1 MNTESMYKFCL
12 NSIVTITLLLSPAM
26 LMADYIT
33 INGSGGS
40 YDMYAGT
47 LDGFLSGN
55 DNQFAMSDLDTLAA
69 ILNGDGIDTIGTLS
83 FVLANTDSG
92 LSLIGLFDGVQNN
105 DPFNS
110 NPSQYLALSS
120 TTTMDTD
127 WFATGDVGS
136 EAAWYDMGN
145 GTQVV
150 AAQMA
155 WDHEITSAGFAW
167 GDVSTAPSGTVNLY
181 DIDLT
186 EFAPEPIQFITFQDD
201 HWTVVGQA
209 AFSALGQYAFSYQY
223 IPAPSV
229 IALLSIAAINGRR
242 KRRI

>member
-1 MNTESMYKFCL
+1 MYKYCL
-12 NSIVTITLLLSPAM
+12 HYLATITLLLSPAM
-26 LMADYIT
+26 VMADYIT

-47 LDGFLSGN
+47 LDGILTGN
-55 DNQFAMSDLDTLAA
+55 DNEFALSDLDTLAA
-69 ILNGDGIDTIGTLS
+69 ILNDDGIDTIGTLS
-83 FVLANTDSG
+83 FVVANTDAG
-92 LSLIGLFDGVQNN
+92 LSLIGLFDGVQLN

-110 NPSQYLALSS
+110 DPSQYLALSS
-120 TTTMDTD
+120 TTTMETD

-167 GDVSTAPSGTVNLY
+167 GDISTAPSGTVNLY

-201 HWTVVGQA
+201 QWTVVGQA

-229 IALLSIAAINGRR
+229 IVLLSIASIHGRR
-242 KRRI
+242 RRRI